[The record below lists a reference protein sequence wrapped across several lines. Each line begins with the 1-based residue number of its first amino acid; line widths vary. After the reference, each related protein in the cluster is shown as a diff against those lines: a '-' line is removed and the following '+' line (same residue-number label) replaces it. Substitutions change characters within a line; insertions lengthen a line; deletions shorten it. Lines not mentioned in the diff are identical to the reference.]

1 MAGLC
6 DYGNE
11 PPGSLKATC
20 VTEPVFN
27 TGRPSLPPDEFGGA
41 RITRSVGLT
50 TSRLHVIGSR
60 ETSEDLDSTVGSS
73 ACSTLVSD
81 LHKCR
86 NGTDLKFDLNP
97 YDDDDKHDDND
108 TMARNTLTMADRI
121 KIITLMEQNMRQVD
135 VANILHVNQSIV
147 SRLWRKFQ
155 ETQSIADRPREG
167 RPRKTTPGQ
176 DRLHDIGLYARR
188 PLKTPALRPHHRSA
202 RARWA
207 RAHENWTRGQWTRTL
222 FSDEVRMGLHP
233 DNNSIRVWRRTGER
247 NHPSM
252 TVERHQQFGGSIL
265 FWAGVMFGRRTP
277 LVSIEGNMTAAVYE
291 NNILQPIVS
300 GFAETVGEGFTLQD
314 DNARPH
320 RAHSVQRYLVEHGIR
335 RMDWPACSPDM
346 NCIEHA
352 WSFLRRAI
360 SNRPHHPL
368 TIQEL
373 RNAALEEWDNLPQ
386 ESLDALVLSMP
397 RRIQE
402 CLRVRGGPT
411 RY

>member
-1 MAGLC
+1 
-6 DYGNE
+6 
-11 PPGSLKATC
+11 
-20 VTEPVFN
+20 
-27 TGRPSLPPDEFGGA
+27 
-41 RITRSVGLT
+41 
-50 TSRLHVIGSR
+50 
-60 ETSEDLDSTVGSS
+60 
-73 ACSTLVSD
+73 
-81 LHKCR
+81 
-86 NGTDLKFDLNP
+86 
-97 YDDDDKHDDND
+97 
-108 TMARNTLTMADRI
+108 MARNTLTITDRI
-121 KIITLMEQNMRQVD
+121 KIITLMEQNMSQVD

-155 ETQSIADRPREG
+155 ETQSVADRPREG

-176 DRLHDIGLYARR
+176 DRYVRLSARRNPITTATTLRHELREATGVVVSSQTVRNRLHDIGLYARR
-188 PLKTPALRPHHRSA
+188 PLKTPALRPHHRGA
-202 RARWA
+202 RARWTT
-207 RAHENWTRGQWTRTL
+207 AHENWTRDQWTRTL

-277 LVSIEGNMTAAVYE
+277 LVPIEGNMTAAVYE

-320 RAHSVQRYLVEHGIR
+320 RARSVQRYLVEHGIR

-386 ESLDALVLSMP
+386 ESLNALVLGMP

>member
-1 MAGLC
+1 
-6 DYGNE
+6 
-11 PPGSLKATC
+11 
-20 VTEPVFN
+20 
-27 TGRPSLPPDEFGGA
+27 
-41 RITRSVGLT
+41 
-50 TSRLHVIGSR
+50 
-60 ETSEDLDSTVGSS
+60 
-73 ACSTLVSD
+73 
-81 LHKCR
+81 
-86 NGTDLKFDLNP
+86 
-97 YDDDDKHDDND
+97 
-108 TMARNTLTMADRI
+108 MARNILTMAGRI

-155 ETQSIADRPREG
+155 ETQSIAYRPREG

-176 DRLHDIGLYARR
+176 DRRLHDIGLYARR
-188 PLKTPALRPHHRSA
+188 PLKTPALCPHHRGA

-233 DNNSIRVWRRTGER
+233 DNNSIHVWRRTGER

-368 TIQEL
+368 TIQESYFQSSTSPINDS
-373 RNAALEEWDNLPQ
+373 RT
-386 ESLDALVLSMP
+386 
-397 RRIQE
+397 QE
-402 CLRVRGGPT
+402 CCLGRMGQFASGELRCIGTEYAPSHT
-411 RY
+411 RVPQVGARMKCEAVWQHQQHCLDSGSSVDPLSSAEVPSLVGLDWLFEHTDSEPDDIPHSNPGEFHF